1 MSPADL
7 GQSDN
12 DQIEKEEVILKHNDT
27 SEISEELSKL
37 LRRNIQEFEKNF
49 NK

>member
-1 MSPADL
+1 M
-7 GQSDN
+7 
-12 DQIEKEEVILKHNDT
+12 EKEEIIMKHNNDN

>member
-1 MSPADL
+1 M
-7 GQSDN
+7 
-12 DQIEKEEVILKHNDT
+12 EKEEIIIKNNDN

>member
-12 DQIEKEEVILKHNDT
+12 DLMEKEEVIIKNNDN